1 MDIATIIGFLLAA
14 GGIVFAMYHGTEGE
28 FSAFFSMEGF
38 ILVMGGAT
46 GLAMMSMPWH
56 ASKSMLAV
64 RQEMYF
70 PQGSVEPHHLIQQ
83 IVQFAEIARR
93 DGVLALENSV
103 KTSSDPF
110 LKKGLQLAID
120 GADPAVIE
128 QVLSIEL
135 SSIEERH
142 HHGRKMFELMG
153 KYGPALGLT
162 ATLVGQVCMFKN
174 MAAPSESRRAW
185 RRRRRDN
192 QAASIAHSL
201 QIALLGTLYGTIW
214 ANVICGPLYDKL
226 TIRSK
231 EELFAKQ
238 IIIQGILAIQAGDNP
253 RIVESKLLSFLSPQ
267 DRCTYAAARRAGKR
281 KVVVSGQWPVVRS
294 DDGF

>member
-1 MDIATIIGFLLAA
+1 MDIATVMGFFFAA
-14 GGIVFAMYHGTEGE
+14 GCIVFAMYHGSEGQ
-28 FSAFFSMEGF
+28 FKTFFSVEGF
-38 ILVMGGAT
+38 LLVMGGAI
-46 GLAMMSMPWH
+46 GLAVMSMPFH
-56 ASKSMLAV
+56 ATKALPA
-64 RQEMYF
+64 YLKKCLF
-70 PQGSVEPHHLIQQ
+70 HKDVEPKHLIQQ
-83 IVQFAEIARR
+83 IVQFAETARR

-103 KTSSDPF
+103 KTTNDPF

-120 GADPAVIE
+120 GADPAIIE
-128 QVLSIEL
+128 QVMSIEL

-174 MAAPSESRRAW
+174 MSAPAAGEGGKGGGGG
-185 RRRRRDN
+185 D
-192 QAASIAHSL
+192 QAASIAAAL

-226 TIRSK
+226 TVRSK
-231 EELFAKQ
+231 EELFNKQ

-253 RIVESKLLSFLSPQ
+253 RIVESKLMSFLSSKE
-267 DRCTYAAARRAGKR
+267 RSNAAPAAGGKE
-281 KVVVSGQWPVVRS
+281 K
-294 DDGF
+294 

>member
-1 MDIATIIGFLLAA
+1 MDIATLIGFCIAA
-14 GGIVFAMYHGTEGE
+14 GAILFAMYEGAE
-28 FSAFFSMEGF
+28 GQFKVFFSQEGF
-38 ILVMGGAT
+38 MLVMGGAI
-46 GLAMMSMPWH
+46 GLAIMSLPFHVAKSLPSYLKKCLFHKEVH
-56 ASKSMLAV
+56 AK
-64 RQEMYF
+64 
-70 PQGSVEPHHLIQQ
+70 HLIEQ

-103 KTSSDPF
+103 KTTDDPF

-135 SSIEERH
+135 MSIEERH
-142 HHGRKMFELMG
+142 HHGRKIFELMG

-174 MAAPSESRRAW
+174 MAAPESGGGEHGGA
-185 RRRRRDN
+185 DN
-192 QAASIAHSL
+192 QAATIAKAL

-214 ANVICGPLYDKL
+214 ANVICGPLSDKL
-226 TIRSK
+226 AVRSK
-231 EELFAKQ
+231 EELFNKQ

-253 RIVESKLLSFLSPQ
+253 RIVESKLLSFLSSKQRTGIAPVGG
-267 DRCTYAAARRAGKR
+267 GKE
-281 KVVVSGQWPVVRS
+281 K
-294 DDGF
+294 

>member
-1 MDIATIIGFLLAA
+1 MDIATLIGFVVAA
-14 GGIVFAMYHGTEGE
+14 GAVVFAMYEGAE
-28 FSAFFSMEGF
+28 GQFKVFYSQEGF
-38 ILVMGGAT
+38 ILVMGGAI
-46 GLAMMSMPWH
+46 GLAVMSMPFH
-56 ASKSMLAV
+56 VAKSLPAYIKKCLFHK
-64 RQEMYF
+64 E
-70 PQGSVEPHHLIQQ
+70 VEARHLIEQ
-83 IVQFAEIARR
+83 IVQFAEVARR

-103 KTSSDPF
+103 KTTSDPF

-135 SSIEERH
+135 MSIEERH
-142 HHGRKMFELMG
+142 HHGRKIFELMG

-174 MAAPSESRRAW
+174 MAAPEPAAGGEKGAGG
-185 RRRRRDN
+185 DN
-192 QAASIAHSL
+192 QAATIAKAL

-231 EELFAKQ
+231 EELFNKQ
-238 IIIQGILAIQAGDNP
+238 IIIQGILSIQAGDNP
-253 RIVESKLLSFLSPQ
+253 RIVESKLLSFLSSKQRSGMAP
-267 DRCTYAAARRAGKR
+267 AAGGKE
-281 KVVVSGQWPVVRS
+281 K
-294 DDGF
+294 

>member
-1 MDIATIIGFLLAA
+1 MDIATIIGFLLAF
-14 GGIVFAMYHGTEGE
+14 GGIMFAMYEGTEGQ
-28 FSAFFSMEGF
+28 FGVFYSTEGF
-38 ILVMGGAT
+38 VLVMGGAI
-46 GLAMMSMPWH
+46 GLAIMSMPWH
-56 ASKSMLAV
+56 ASKGLPAYIKKCLFHKDV
-64 RQEMYF
+64 
-70 PQGSVEPHHLIQQ
+70 HAAHLIQQ

-103 KTSSDPF
+103 KTSEDPF

-128 QVLSIEL
+128 QVMSIEL

-174 MAAPSESRRAW
+174 MAAPAAGEKGGSS
-185 RRRRRDN
+185 DN
-192 QAASIAHSL
+192 QAATIAHSL

-214 ANVICGPLYDKL
+214 ANVICGPLCDKL
-226 TIRSK
+226 AVRSK
-231 EELFAKQ
+231 EELFNKQ
-238 IIIQGILAIQAGDNP
+238 IIIQGILSIQAGDNP
-253 RIVESKLLSFLSPQ
+253 RIVESKLLSFLSHGE
-267 DRCTYAAARRAGKR
+267 RAHIAPAGGDAK
-281 KVVVSGQWPVVRS
+281 K
-294 DDGF
+294 

>member
-1 MDIATIIGFLLAA
+1 MDIATIIGFLLAF

-28 FSAFFSMEGF
+28 FGVFYSTEGF
-38 ILVMGGAT
+38 VLVMGGAI
-46 GLAMMSMPWH
+46 GLAIMSMPWH
-56 ASKSMLAV
+56 AAKGMPAYIKKCLFHKDVHAA
-64 RQEMYF
+64 
-70 PQGSVEPHHLIQQ
+70 HLIQQ

-103 KTSSDPF
+103 KTSDDPF

-135 SSIEERH
+135 SSVEERH

-174 MAAPSESRRAW
+174 MAAPAAGEKGGG
-185 RRRRRDN
+185 DN
-192 QAASIAHSL
+192 QAATIAHSL

-214 ANVICGPLYDKL
+214 ANVICGPLCDKL
-226 TIRSK
+226 AIRSK
-231 EELFAKQ
+231 EELFNKQ
-238 IIIQGILAIQAGDNP
+238 IIIQGILSIQAGDNP
-253 RIVESKLLSFLSPQ
+253 RIVDSKLLSFLSAGERAHIQPSGG
-267 DRCTYAAARRAGKR
+267 AAEK
-281 KVVVSGQWPVVRS
+281 K
-294 DDGF
+294 

>member
-1 MDIATIIGFLLAA
+1 MDIATIIGFLLAF

-28 FSAFFSMEGF
+28 FGVFYSTEGF
-38 ILVMGGAT
+38 VLVMGGAI
-46 GLAMMSMPWH
+46 GLAIMSMPFHAAKAMPAYIKKCLFHKDVH
-56 ASKSMLAV
+56 AS
-64 RQEMYF
+64 
-70 PQGSVEPHHLIQQ
+70 HLIQQ

-103 KTSSDPF
+103 KTSEDPF

-128 QVLSIEL
+128 QVMSIEL

-174 MAAPSESRRAW
+174 MAAPSAGEKGGG
-185 RRRRRDN
+185 DN
-192 QAASIAHSL
+192 QAATIAHSL

-214 ANVICGPLYDKL
+214 ANVVCGPLCDKL
-226 TIRSK
+226 AVRSK
-231 EELFAKQ
+231 EELFNKQ
-238 IIIQGILAIQAGDNP
+238 IINQGILSIQAGDNP
-253 RIVESKLLSFLSPQ
+253 RIVESKLLSFLSN
-267 DRCTYAAARRAGKR
+267 AERAHVAPAGGEGK
-281 KVVVSGQWPVVRS
+281 K
-294 DDGF
+294 

>member
-1 MDIATIIGFLLAA
+1 MDIATLIGFCVAA
-14 GGIVFAMYHGTEGE
+14 GAIVFAMYEGAE
-28 FSAFFSMEGF
+28 GQFKVFFSSEGF
-38 ILVMGGAT
+38 MLVMGGAI
-46 GLAMMSMPWH
+46 GLAIMSMPFH
-56 ASKSMLAV
+56 AAKSLPAYIKKCLFHKEV
-64 RQEMYF
+64 HAR
-70 PQGSVEPHHLIQQ
+70 HLIEQ

-103 KTSSDPF
+103 KTTSDPF

-135 SSIEERH
+135 MSIEERH
-142 HHGRKMFELMG
+142 HHGRKIFELMG

-174 MAAPSESRRAW
+174 MAAPEPSAGGEHGGS
-185 RRRRRDN
+185 DN
-192 QAASIAHSL
+192 QAATIAKAL

-214 ANVICGPLYDKL
+214 ANLICGPLCDKL
-226 TIRSK
+226 AVRSK
-231 EELFAKQ
+231 EELFNKQ

-253 RIVESKLLSFLSPQ
+253 RIVESKLLSFLS
-267 DRCTYAAARRAGKR
+267 TKERAGMAPAGGGKE
-281 KVVVSGQWPVVRS
+281 K
-294 DDGF
+294 